1 MWEREE
7 TKYKHTHTLIVGGV
21 CSAAA
26 AAAVVDFDDDD
37 DAGGNMANGFN
48 RLDEEHNNSMAE
60 VRRAL
65 YLESRLDDGPL
76 PLACVWRWATHIC
89 LTTVATNWKVGRII
103 SVAITESVYYSCCF
117 CCCMFFK
124 CCYNFLKFVLALKL
138 VPPN

>member
-1 MWEREE
+1 MLEREE

-37 DAGGNMANGFN
+37 DTGGNMANGFN

-76 PLACVWRWATHIC
+76 PLACV
-89 LTTVATNWKVGRII
+89 
-103 SVAITESVYYSCCF
+103 
-117 CCCMFFK
+117 
-124 CCYNFLKFVLALKL
+124 
-138 VPPN
+138 